1 MPLEML
7 RKAKRRT
14 VGTKQTVKAVENK
27 TARKVFIARD
37 ADEKVT
43 GEILAQCRDNA
54 VEVEYVESMAV
65 LGKACGIDVGAASA
79 AVLNDEPEGGR

>member
-1 MPLEML
+1 MPLETL

-14 VGTKQTVKAVENK
+14 VGTKQTIKAVEK
-27 TARKVFIARD
+27 GTARRVFVARD
-37 ADEKVT
+37 ADERVT
-43 GEILAQCRDNA
+43 EDILTQCRENA

-79 AVLNDEPEGGR
+79 AVLYDEPEGGR